1 MKRNRPSVRH
11 SPPVV
16 KGIYSVSPNW
26 VDVVLADIAYL
37 WRRVFK

>member
-1 MKRNRPSVRH
+1 MKRTRPPVRQ

-26 VDVVLADIAYL
+26 VDVLLADLAYL
-37 WRRVFK
+37 WRCVFK